1 MGSHRKKDI
10 KIFKLLNDI
19 SYWEY
24 NLKEDYDNTS
34 YVEYLKKYCLEI
46 YKNKKALKNAL
57 CYIQQKKKQQIS
69 NLPSDYWRVV
79 FAEYF

>member
-46 YKNKKALKNAL
+46 L
-57 CYIQQKKKQQIS
+57 S
-69 NLPSDYWRVV
+69 RNLQ
-79 FAEYF
+79 E